1 MRAIRLRYC
10 EFRQESFSLAILTSF
25 QRASFVRHQLQEH
38 DMPVADAPDDDDV
51 RETYNFA
58 PGNHGLVYR
67 ADVPDYGSGGRP
79 HDSDQSPEAST
90 NQTDGP
96 STQLEDPKETRY
108 KLQSMKWGLIPFW
121 TKRNPDYG
129 SVMRTINARDDS
141 LASKGGM
148 WNTMKQR
155 KRCIVIAQG
164 FYEWLK
170 KNGGKEKIPHYVKR
184 KDEQLMCFAGLW
196 DCVQYEGSDEKHYTY
211 TIITTDSN
219 KQLSFLHDRMPV
231 ILENGSDQIRTWLD
245 PSRSEWS
252 KELQSLLKPF
262 EGELDCYPVSKDV
275 GKVGNNSPTFIVPV
289 ASTENKNNIANFF
302 SNAKK
307 STKGV
312 EEKKAVKAV
321 EGEVK
326 EKGFAVKHERSEA
339 RTTVDHTGT
348 ENNAPLPAPATEPSN
363 LDLKRKH
370 ESDDDED
377 STAEPVKR
385 IGSKGEEES
394 EDPAKPARKSL
405 KTEQHVPS
413 STKSP
418 EKTPNSKRRSAT
430 KNGTVKDSPTK
441 SDGSQKITNFYK

>member
-1 MRAIRLRYC
+1 
-10 EFRQESFSLAILTSF
+10 
-25 QRASFVRHQLQEH
+25 
-38 DMPVADAPDDDDV
+38 MPVADVPDDDDV

-79 HDSDQSPEAST
+79 QDSGQQIEDAT
-90 NQTDGP
+90 NEEGP
-96 STQLEDPKETRY
+96 SHELEDPKETRY

-129 SVMRTINARDDS
+129 TVMKTINARDDS

-155 KRCIVIAQG
+155 KRCIVVAQG

-170 KNGGKEKIPHYVKR
+170 KNGGKEKIPHFVKR

-196 DCVQYEGSDEKHYTY
+196 DCVQYEGSDEETYTY

-245 PSRSEWS
+245 PGRSEWS
-252 KELQSLLKPF
+252 KDLQSLLKPF
-262 EGELDCYPVSKDV
+262 EGELDCYAVSKDV

-307 STKGV
+307 STKGD
-312 EEKKAVKAV
+312 EEKAAVKAV
-321 EGEVK
+321 QDEVTD
-326 EKGFAVKHERSEA
+326 KGFAVKHAKGEA
-339 RTTVDHTGT
+339 RTTVDHTST
-348 ENNAPLPAPATEPSN
+348 EDNAPLPAPVAEPSKP
-363 LDLKRKH
+363 DLKRKRGSY
-370 ESDDDED
+370 EGKDPTAESKRVGLKEENMSDDHEEPTRE
-377 STAEPVKR
+377 SLQTELHGRSAKSAE
-385 IGSKGEEES
+385 
-394 EDPAKPARKSL
+394 
-405 KTEQHVPS
+405 T
-413 STKSP
+413 SP
-418 EKTPNSKRRSAT
+418 KKKRRSAT
-430 KNGTVKDSPTK
+430 NNGTVKDSPAK
-441 SDGSQKITNFYK
+441 SKGSQKITNFYK

>member
-1 MRAIRLRYC
+1 
-10 EFRQESFSLAILTSF
+10 
-25 QRASFVRHQLQEH
+25 
-38 DMPVADAPDDDDV
+38 MPVAEAPDDDDV

-79 HDSDQSPEAST
+79 HDSEQNPEDAT
-90 NQTDGP
+90 NEKQGL

-129 SVMRTINARDDS
+129 TVMRTINARDDS

-155 KRCIVIAQG
+155 KRCIVVAQG

-252 KELQSLLKPF
+252 KDLQSLLRPF
-262 EGELDCYPVSKDV
+262 EGELDCYSVSKDV

-289 ASTENKNNIANFF
+289 ASAENKNNIANFF
-302 SNAKK
+302 SNARK
-307 STKGV
+307 STKGE
-312 EEKKAVKAV
+312 EEKKQVKTA
-321 EGEVK
+321 EEDVK
-326 EKGFAVKHERSEA
+326 EKGSVLEHEKGEA
-339 RTTVDHTGT
+339 RTTVDHTSS
-348 ENNAPLPAPATEPSN
+348 EDNAPLPVPVTGPSK
-363 LDLKRKH
+363 LSLKREH
-370 ESDDDED
+370 EPDNEGGSQAESLERVGLEREHKSDDH
-377 STAEPVKR
+377 
-385 IGSKGEEES
+385 GER
-394 EDPAKPARKSL
+394 AVKSL
-405 KTEQHVPS
+405 KTE

-418 EKTPNSKRRSAT
+418 EKTAKKNRRSAST
-430 KNGTVKDSPTK
+430 NVTVKGSPAK
-441 SDGSQKITNFYK
+441 PNGSQKITNFYR

>member
-1 MRAIRLRYC
+1 
-10 EFRQESFSLAILTSF
+10 
-25 QRASFVRHQLQEH
+25 
-38 DMPVADAPDDDDV
+38 MPVADAPEDDDV

-58 PGNHGLVYR
+58 PGSHGLVYR

-79 HDSDQSPEAST
+79 HDSEEPPGDTGKEK
-90 NQTDGP
+90 DGP

-129 SVMRTINARDDS
+129 TVMRTINARDDS

-155 KRCIVIAQG
+155 KRCIVVAQG

-211 TIITTDSN
+211 TIITADSN

-252 KELQSLLKPF
+252 KDLQSLLKPF
-262 EGELDCYPVSKDV
+262 EGDLDCYPVTKDV

-307 STKGV
+307 STKGE
-312 EEKKAVKAV
+312 EEKKQIKAK
-321 EGEVK
+321 EEEAK
-326 EKGFAVKHERSEA
+326 EKGLAVKHEQGEA
-339 RTTVDHTGT
+339 RTTVDHSST
-348 ENNAPLPAPATEPSN
+348 EDNAPLPVPVTESS
-363 LDLKRKH
+363 DTCLKRKH
-370 ESDDDED
+370 MSDDHVGSRAESLKRGDWERGNKSDDHGKAAAGSFKTESQTRSTD
-377 STAEPVKR
+377 ST
-385 IGSKGEEES
+385 
-394 EDPAKPARKSL
+394 
-405 KTEQHVPS
+405 
-413 STKSP
+413 
-418 EKTPNSKRRSAT
+418 EKTPNKKRKSAT
-430 KNGTVKDSPTK
+430 KNGTVKGSPGK
-441 SDGSQKITNFYK
+441 GKDGSQRITNFYK

>member
-1 MRAIRLRYC
+1 
-10 EFRQESFSLAILTSF
+10 
-25 QRASFVRHQLQEH
+25 
-38 DMPVADAPDDDDV
+38 MPVAEAPDDDHV

-79 HDSDQSPEAST
+79 HDSEQNPEDAT
-90 NQTDGP
+90 NEKDGA
-96 STQLEDPKETRY
+96 STQLEDPNETRY

-129 SVMRTINARDDS
+129 TVMRTINARDDS

-155 KRCIVIAQG
+155 KRCIVVAQG

-184 KDEQLMCFAGLW
+184 KDEQLMCLAGLW

-245 PSRSEWS
+245 PGRSEWS
-252 KELQSLLKPF
+252 KDLQSLLKPF
-262 EGELDCYPVSKDV
+262 GGELDCYPVSREV

-289 ASTENKNNIANFF
+289 ASTQNKNNIANFF

-307 STKGV
+307 STKGE
-312 EEKKAVKAV
+312 EEKKQVQAEEDEA
-321 EGEVK
+321 K
-326 EKGFAVKHERSEA
+326 EKGSAVKHEKGEA
-339 RTTVDHTGT
+339 RTTVDHSST
-348 ENNAPLPAPATEPSN
+348 EDNAPLPVPVTLSSK
-363 LDLKRKH
+363 LGLKREH
-370 ESDDDED
+370 ETDID
-377 STAEPVKR
+377 
-385 IGSKGEEES
+385 GESRAQSLRKVGLEREERS
-394 EDPAKPARKSL
+394 EDHGEPAAKSL
-405 KTEQHVPS
+405 KTE

-418 EKTPNSKRRSAT
+418 EKTPKKKRRSAT
-430 KNGTVKDSPTK
+430 KNGTVKGSPTK
-441 SDGSQKITNFYK
+441 SKGSQKITSFYQ